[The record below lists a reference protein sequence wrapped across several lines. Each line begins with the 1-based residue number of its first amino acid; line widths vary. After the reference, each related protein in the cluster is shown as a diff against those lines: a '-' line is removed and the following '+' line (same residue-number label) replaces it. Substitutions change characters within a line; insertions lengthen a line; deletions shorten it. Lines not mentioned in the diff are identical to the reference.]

1 MTVKTWKCAALVRWL
16 KPSCPKELI
25 LQLRG
30 QTDTPNQ
37 GSNRDCRLN
46 AHSGS
51 DSTRPFCLLS
61 SFPLSEDRLVY
72 IFYQKIEV
80 FLSIGDNDYDKSC
93 QIEGLFVPG
102 ASYALSLI
110 LTQILQG
117 RWFRTLP
124 ASFVFFQM
132 THLSLK
138 NVKQLAQSR
147 CTTFK
152 NQAEILS
159 LRCSDRMLEE
169 K

>member
-1 MTVKTWKCAALVRWL
+1 MTDKAWKCAALVIWL

-25 LQLRG
+25 LKLRG

-110 LTQILQG
+110 LTKILQG
-117 RWFRTLP
+117 RWFPSP
-124 ASFVFFQM
+124 ACLFCFFPNDSSESQ
-132 THLSLK
+132 K
-138 NVKQLAQSR
+138 CKAACPVKVHNFQ
-147 CTTFK
+147 K
-152 NQAEILS
+152 PG
-159 LRCSDRMLEE
+159 
-169 K
+169 